1 MGFEKILFE
10 DEIESKVR
18 FNKQMMTVYDLSYI
32 LIDFQAVINNLTE
45 IIYDNIE
52 EKYRIIEEKAI
63 IERIYDSTKEEN
75 KAFRNEMVGPEHP
88 RWQKEI
94 EENIESMIF
103 ESNRRVANVSPR
115 KTPGYK
121 QTTSRKFNKKYQMN
135 LRLNGFSK
143 GSLFLDLVNSLI
155 VSILTE
161 FLKEL
166 VVKKTGN
173 QNAININVYNN
184 QYILIDGEAVKRIP
198 KDSCVCSAIKV
209 NLGSNQSQLD
219 VQKCIHDVVESSKP
233 DENIEESVRRLFRE
247 LEKNGIVNEQIIYD
261 ERGIKTAVRDIERFT
276 GNFMDIRI

>member
-18 FNKQMMTVYDLSYI
+18 FNKKMMTVYDLSYI

-247 LEKNGIVNEQIIYD
+247 LEKSGIVNEQIIYD

-276 GNFMDIRI
+276 GNFMYIRI